1 LRGED
6 LEVAEPPS
14 SELNYPMPITEGN
27 SFYNISVDFFNLS
40 IKGYG
45 RKDDMKKGGN
55 KVIMAE
61 DTEDLQV

>member
-1 LRGED
+1 M
-6 LEVAEPPS
+6 EVDEPPN
-14 SELNYPMPITEGN
+14 SELNYPIPTPEGN
-27 SFYNISVDFFNLS
+27 SFYNISVDIFNLS

-45 RKDDMKKGGN
+45 RKDDMEKGGN